1 MPLPNVICHD
11 CGSAGAIFIGLWPDL
26 DEAWNR
32 RATSPEVAAIIAE
45 RDELKAAAE
54 ESKTAAHARIRQGYD
69 TVVADSWRAKVA
81 EVEAERDRLKE
92 EVEMLRELLADQ
104 QRAFVESL
112 ALAQTPAA

>member
-1 MPLPNVICHD
+1 MSERIIIDTRAHRYVPGALIDVTD
-11 CGSAGAIFIGLWPDL
+11 C
-26 DEAWNR
+26 
-32 RATSPEVAAIIAE
+32 PEVAALIAE